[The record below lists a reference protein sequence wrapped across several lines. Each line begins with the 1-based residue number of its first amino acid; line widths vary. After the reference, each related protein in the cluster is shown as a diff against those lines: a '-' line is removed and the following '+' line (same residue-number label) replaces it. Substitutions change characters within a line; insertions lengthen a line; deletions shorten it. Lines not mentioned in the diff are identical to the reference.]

1 MKKII
6 SLLVFACGALS
17 AYAQSYPIELPRAA
31 LFLSPA
37 SGTFLAGSTFDV
49 SIYVDTL
56 GDPVNAIE
64 ANIKF
69 PPQQLAIVKPSGGKS
84 LIELWVTQPT
94 YSNTVGTASFTGV
107 IPNGANTRSGLIATV
122 TFRALAPGPAAIT
135 FLPNSKVLSHDGVG
149 TETILETKRAVFIVN
164 PKPPEGPKVF
174 SPTHPFEGR
183 WYNNSA
189 PVLNWESLPGV
200 TGYSY
205 IIDNK
210 PETVPDNTAEVTE
223 PESVSQTLA
232 DGIWYMHIKA
242 RKDGVWGSASHFAL
256 RIDSDPPAKFVPEV
270 QFLTATLNNR
280 ALLSFFTTDTLS
292 GIDHYEVGII
302 DRDASADL
310 SPVFIEAQSPYQ
322 IPSYT
327 STNLHAV
334 VRAVDRAGNV
344 RDESIDI
351 TIPTSF
357 IQALSVN
364 RILFSILFGLIV
376 TIILHF
382 LIGHRILARLEDAY
396 RYFRGTKI

>member
-1 MKKII
+1 M
-6 SLLVFACGALS
+6 
-17 AYAQSYPIELPRAA
+17 
-31 LFLSPA
+31 
-37 SGTFLAGSTFDV
+37 
-49 SIYVDTL
+49 
-56 GDPVNAIE
+56 
-64 ANIKF
+64 
-69 PPQQLAIVKPSGGKS
+69 
-84 LIELWVTQPT
+84 
-94 YSNTVGTASFTGV
+94 
-107 IPNGANTRSGLIATV
+107 
-122 TFRALAPGPAAIT
+122 
-135 FLPNSKVLSHDGVG
+135 
-149 TETILETKRAVFIVN
+149 
-164 PKPPEGPKVF
+164 
-174 SPTHPFEGR
+174 
-183 WYNNSA
+183 
-189 PVLNWESLPGV
+189 
-200 TGYSY
+200 
-205 IIDNK
+205 
-210 PETVPDNTAEVTE
+210 
-223 PESVSQTLA
+223 
-232 DGIWYMHIKA
+232 
-242 RKDGVWGSASHFAL
+242 
-256 RIDSDPPAKFVPEV
+256 
-270 QFLTATLNNR
+270 
-280 ALLSFFTTDTLS
+280 SFFTTDTLS